1 MRRQPLGVG
10 LVEEVLDLTPVVAPF
25 AGWGAEMRQQTC
37 GGPACDR
44 AGMHSQHSRNLGT
57 GQHFRPCDP
66 VRHGSYGTSRSDT
79 YRYGSLMSA
88 SSQAR
93 YLDRVDPPEIDYR
106 AELPP
111 HRQIAAWLLGRIES
125 GELAVGQPVPSE
137 KELMDLFGVARTTVR
152 RSIAFLRDQAVI
164 RTVPGRGSYVAKRGS

>member
-1 MRRQPLGVG
+1 
-10 LVEEVLDLTPVVAPF
+10 
-25 AGWGAEMRQQTC
+25 
-37 GGPACDR
+37 
-44 AGMHSQHSRNLGT
+44 
-57 GQHFRPCDP
+57 
-66 VRHGSYGTSRSDT
+66 
-79 YRYGSLMSA
+79 MSA
-88 SSQAR
+88 SLQAG
-93 YLDRVDPPEIDYR
+93 YLDRVEAPEIDYR

-152 RSIAFLRDQAVI
+152 RAIAYLRDQAAI